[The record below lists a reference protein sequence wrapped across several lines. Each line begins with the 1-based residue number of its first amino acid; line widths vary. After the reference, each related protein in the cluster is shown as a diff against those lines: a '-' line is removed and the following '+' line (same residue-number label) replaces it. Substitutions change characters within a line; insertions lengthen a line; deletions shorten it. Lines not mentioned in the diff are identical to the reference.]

1 MIASCSMHKRKYA
14 PGYFVQWNLKKNDRL
29 FRNNSNE
36 FNSSTKE
43 QLISN
48 EKLIASSTKTP
59 LSISTKPF
67 FNNHSRTNES
77 KNILIT
83 NKGSDYKLSLFAK
96 QKKNTETISS
106 GDQPDKKKS
115 KKRVGLVSLFGI
127 IFGIVGSFVFP
138 FTLGILAILFGIAGI
153 FFAVKNKEKY
163 GHIGIPIFAI
173 VLGIFD
179 ISIIFIS
186 ITTLTAFF
194 IILILSLI
202 FLVAI
207 H

>member
-36 FNSSTKE
+36 FNSSNKE

-48 EKLIASSTKTP
+48 EKLIASYTKTP

-83 NKGSDYKLSLFAK
+83 NKVSDYKLSLFTK

-115 KKRVGLVSLFGI
+115 KKRVGLVSLFGL
-127 IFGIVGSFVFP
+127 IFGIIGSFLFP

-153 FFAVKNKEKY
+153 FFSVINKEKY

-207 H
+207 Y

>member
-1 MIASCSMHKRKYA
+1 MHKRKYA
-14 PGYFVQWNLKKNDRL
+14 TGYFVQWNLKKNDR
-29 FRNNSNE
+29 FYRNNSNE

-43 QLISN
+43 HLISN

-59 LSISTKPF
+59 LSISTNPCLK
-67 FNNHSRTNES
+67 NHSRTNEA
-77 KNILIT
+77 KNILIA
-83 NKGSDYKLSLFAK
+83 NKASDYKLSLFAK
-96 QKKNTETISS
+96 QKKNTETINPV
-106 GDQPDKKKS
+106 DQPAKKKS
-115 KKRVGLVSLFGI
+115 KKRVGLVTLFGI
-127 IFGIVGSFVFP
+127 IFGIIGSFLFP
-138 FTLGILAILFGIAGI
+138 FILGVLAILFGIAGI
-153 FFAVKNKEKY
+153 FFSVINKEKY

-179 ISIIFIS
+179 ISLIFIS

-207 H
+207 Y